1 MTQHLTVSKEHVV
14 SINYRLTDS
23 ESGEELDSSAGH
35 EPLKYIHGLGQIV
48 PGLEKALEGKAVGTK
63 ETVTVSPEDGYG
75 DRDDAR
81 LITVPKDRFDDEIA
95 VGDVVQAATADGHHM
110 RLKVAALDDTN
121 VTLDANHPLAGR
133 TLCFEVEVVEVRA
146 ATEQE
151 LSHGHA
157 HCGGGGCGSCH

>member
-1 MTQHLTVSKEHVV
+1 MTAQVIAKEVVV
-14 SINYRLTDS
+14 SINYKLTDS
-23 ESGEELDSSAGH
+23 ESGELLDSSEGQ

-48 PGLEKALEGKAVGTK
+48 PGLEKALEGKAVGAQ

-75 DRDDAR
+75 DRDESR
-81 LITVPKDRFDDEIA
+81 LISVPKDRFDDDID

-110 RLKVAALDDTN
+110 RLKVTAMEGDN

-133 TLCFEVEVVEVRA
+133 TLCFEVEVVDVRE
-146 ATEQE
+146 ATEHE

-157 HCGGGGCGSCH
+157 HCGGGGCGGCH